1 MIPKSGYRVSE
12 KIVLKQKSETKW
24 QLKMLSLYSAGRE
37 EDRMTRTIVALRT
50 AAAILALCCAQ
61 IFPASAQD
69 YPTRPITLIVPYPAG
84 GGVDLMGRL
93 IGQKLSVALN
103 QQVVIENRGGAGGM
117 IGTRDAA
124 RAAPDGYTLVM
135 LLTGI
140 SLGANTGYD
149 VNKDF
154 APIGL
159 VASTPIIVDAHPSL
173 PAKSLADVIA
183 LAKKEP
189 GKLSA
194 GTPPAPTLNY
204 FAALL
209 FNLLAGTQI
218 TVVTYK
224 GTGPLTNDLLGNHVP
239 LGYNTIPA
247 SISNI
252 AAGQLRGLAV
262 TSTKRSAAVP
272 DVPTAAESG
281 LPGFEVV
288 QYYGLAAPAGT
299 PRPIVER
306 LNKELRAI
314 LTSDEMKK
322 RLIDDGTD
330 PTPSTPEEY
339 AANIASEEGKW
350 AALAQKLGLKFE

>member
-1 MIPKSGYRVSE
+1 MIRITV
-12 KIVLKQKSETKW
+12 
-24 QLKMLSLYSAGRE
+24 
-37 EDRMTRTIVALRT
+37 
-50 AAAILALCCAQ
+50 AAATSALAAAVLCAQ
-61 IFPASAQD
+61 PAPLVAQD
-69 YPTRPITLIVPYPAG
+69 YPSRPISMIVPYPAG

-93 IGQKLSVALN
+93 VGQRLSLALG

-135 LLTGI
+135 LLTGL
-140 SLGANTGYD
+140 SLSANTGYELR
-149 VNKDF
+149 KDF

-194 GTPPAPTLNY
+194 GTPPAPTINY
-204 FAALL
+204 FAAQL
-209 FNLLAGTQI
+209 FNLLAGTEI

-224 GTGPLTNDLLGNHVP
+224 GTGPLTTDLLGNHVP

-247 SISNI
+247 SVSNI

-262 TSTKRSAAVP
+262 TSKVRSAALP
-272 DVPTAAESG
+272 EVPTAAESG
-281 LPGFEVV
+281 LPGFEAV

-299 PRPIVER
+299 PRAIIER
-306 LNKELRAI
+306 LNKELQTI
-314 LTSDEMKK
+314 LNSDEMKQ
-322 RLIDDGTD
+322 RLIADGSD
-330 PTPSTPEEY
+330 PAPSTPEEY
-339 AANIASEEGKW
+339 AANIDREESKW
-350 AALAQKLGLKFE
+350 AALVQQLGLKLE

>member
-1 MIPKSGYRVSE
+1 MIR
-12 KIVLKQKSETKW
+12 IID
-24 QLKMLSLYSAGRE
+24 A
-37 EDRMTRTIVALRT
+37 ART
-50 AAAILALCCAQ
+50 AGVAVLALCCAQ
-61 IFPASAQD
+61 VFSAVAQD
-69 YPTRPITLIVPYPAG
+69 YPTRPITMIVPYPAG
-84 GGVDLMGRL
+84 GGVDVMGRL
-93 IGQKLSVALN
+93 IGAKLSIALG

-124 RAAPDGYTLVM
+124 RAAPDGYTVVM
-135 LLTGI
+135 LLTGL
-140 SLGANTGYD
+140 SLGSNTGYD
-149 VNKDF
+149 LNKDF
-154 APIGL
+154 APIGV

-194 GTPPAPTLNY
+194 GTPPAPTINY
-204 FAALL
+204 FAVQL
-209 FNLLAGTQI
+209 FNLLAGTEI

-224 GTGPLTNDLLGNHVP
+224 GTGPLTTDLLGNHVP
-239 LGYNTIPA
+239 LGFNTIPA

-262 TSTKRSAAVP
+262 TANKRSAAVP

-281 LPGFEVV
+281 LPGFEAV

-299 PRPIVER
+299 PRPIIER

-314 LTSDEMKK
+314 LASDEMTK
-322 RLIDDGTD
+322 RLIDDGAD
-330 PTPSTPEEY
+330 PAPSTPEEY
-339 AANIASEEGKW
+339 AANIAREEGKW
-350 AALAQKLGLKFE
+350 AALVQKLGLKIE

>member
-1 MIPKSGYRVSE
+1 
-12 KIVLKQKSETKW
+12 
-24 QLKMLSLYSAGRE
+24 
-37 EDRMTRTIVALRT
+37 MTRIFKT
-50 AAAILALCCAQ
+50 ARAASAAVLALCCAQ
-61 IFPASAQD
+61 VISAAAQD

-84 GGVDLMGRL
+84 GGVDVMGRL
-93 IGQKLSVALN
+93 VGARLSIALG

-124 RAAPDGYTLVM
+124 RATPDGYTIVM

-173 PAKSLADVIA
+173 PAKSLAEVIA

-194 GTPPAPTLNY
+194 GTPPAPTINY
-204 FAALL
+204 FAARL
-209 FNLLAGTQI
+209 FNLLAGTEI
-218 TVVTYK
+218 TVVSYK
-224 GTGPLTNDLLGNHVP
+224 GTGPLTTDLLGNHVP
-239 LGYNTIPA
+239 LGFNTIPA

-262 TSTKRSAAVP
+262 TASKRSAAVP

-281 LPGFEVV
+281 LPGFEAV

-314 LTSDEMKK
+314 LATDEMKK

-339 AANIASEEGKW
+339 AANIAHEEAKW
-350 AALAQKLGLKFE
+350 AALVQKLGLKIE

>member
-1 MIPKSGYRVSE
+1 MIR
-12 KIVLKQKSETKW
+12 I
-24 QLKMLSLYSAGRE
+24 
-37 EDRMTRTIVALRT
+37 IVATLT
-50 AAAILALCCAQ
+50 TGAVAVSLCAQ
-61 IFPASAQD
+61 IGPAAAQD
-69 YPTRPITLIVPYPAG
+69 YPNRPITMIVPYPPG
-84 GGVDLMGRL
+84 GGVDVMGRL
-93 IGQKLSVALN
+93 MGQKLSLALG

-124 RAAPDGYTLVM
+124 RAAPDGYTIVM

-154 APIGL
+154 APIGV

-194 GTPPAPTLNY
+194 GTPPAPTINY
-204 FAALL
+204 FAAQL
-209 FNLLAGTQI
+209 FNLLAGTDI

-224 GTGPLTNDLLGNHVP
+224 GTGPLTTDLLGNHVP
-239 LGYNTIPA
+239 LGFNTIPA

-262 TSTKRSAAVP
+262 TAHVRSAALP

-281 LPGFEVV
+281 LPGFEAV

-299 PRPIVER
+299 PRPIIER

-314 LTSDEMKK
+314 LAADEMKK
-322 RLIDDGTD
+322 RLIADGSD
-330 PTPSTPEEY
+330 PAPSTPEEY
-339 AANIASEEGKW
+339 AANIQREEGKW
-350 AALAQKLGLKFE
+350 AALVKKLGIKIE

>member
-1 MIPKSGYRVSE
+1 MIR
-12 KIVLKQKSETKW
+12 IIETARI
-24 QLKMLSLYSAGRE
+24 AG
-37 EDRMTRTIVALRT
+37 
-50 AAAILALCCAQ
+50 AAALALVGAQ
-61 IFPASAQD
+61 LVSAAAQD
-69 YPTRPITLIVPYPAG
+69 YPTRPITMIVPYPAG
-84 GGVDLMGRL
+84 GGVDVMGRL
-93 IGQKLSVALN
+93 IGAKLSMALG

-124 RAAPDGYTLVM
+124 RAAPDGYTIVM

-159 VASTPIIVDAHPSL
+159 VASTPIIVDANPAL

-183 LAKKEP
+183 LAKKAP

-194 GTPPAPTLNY
+194 GTPPAPTINY
-204 FAALL
+204 FAAQL
-209 FNLLAGTQI
+209 FNLLAGTEI
-218 TVVTYK
+218 TVVSYK

-239 LGYNTIPA
+239 LGFNTIPA

-262 TSTKRSAAVP
+262 AANKRSAAVP

-281 LPGFEVV
+281 LPGFEAV

-314 LTSDEMKK
+314 LATDEMKK
-322 RLIDDGTD
+322 RLVDEGAD
-330 PTPSTPEEY
+330 PTPSTADEY
-339 AANIASEEGKW
+339 AANIAREEAKW
-350 AALAQKLGLKFE
+350 AALVQKLGIKIE

>member
-1 MIPKSGYRVSE
+1 MIRF
-12 KIVLKQKSETKW
+12 IDAARA
-24 QLKMLSLYSAGRE
+24 AG
-37 EDRMTRTIVALRT
+37 
-50 AAAILALCCAQ
+50 AAVLALCCAH
-61 IFPASAQD
+61 IISAAAQD
-69 YPTRPITLIVPYPAG
+69 YPTRPVTLIVPYPAG
-84 GGVDLMGRL
+84 GGVDVMGRL
-93 IGQKLSVALN
+93 VGAKLSIALG

-124 RAAPDGYTLVM
+124 RAAPDGYTIVM

-173 PAKSLADVIA
+173 PAKSLAEVVA
-183 LAKKEP
+183 LAKKDP

-194 GTPPAPTLNY
+194 GTPPAPTINY
-204 FAALL
+204 FAAQL
-209 FNLLAGTQI
+209 FNLLAGTDI

-224 GTGPLTNDLLGNHVP
+224 GTAPLTNDLLGNHVP
-239 LGYNTIPA
+239 LGFNTIPA

-262 TSTKRSAAVP
+262 AAGKRSAAVP
-272 DVPTAAESG
+272 DIPTAAESG
-281 LPGFEVV
+281 LPGFEAV

-306 LNKELRAI
+306 LNKELVAI
-314 LTSDEMKK
+314 LASDEMKK

-330 PTPSTPEEY
+330 PSPSTPEEY
-339 AANIASEEGKW
+339 AANIAREEARW
-350 AALAQKLGLKFE
+350 AALVQKLGLKIE

>member
-1 MIPKSGYRVSE
+1 MIR
-12 KIVLKQKSETKW
+12 I
-24 QLKMLSLYSAGRE
+24 
-37 EDRMTRTIVALRT
+37 IVATLT
-50 AAAILALCCAQ
+50 AGAVAVGLCAQ
-61 IFPASAQD
+61 IGPAAAQD
-69 YPTRPITLIVPYPAG
+69 YPNRPITMIVPYPPG
-84 GGVDLMGRL
+84 GGVDVMGRL
-93 IGQKLSVALN
+93 MGQKLSLALG
-103 QQVVIENRGGAGGM
+103 QQIVIENRGGAGGM

-124 RAAPDGYTLVM
+124 RAAPDGYTIVM

-154 APIGL
+154 APIGV

-194 GTPPAPTLNY
+194 GTPPAPTINY
-204 FAALL
+204 FAAQL
-209 FNLLAGTQI
+209 FNLLAGTDI

-224 GTGPLTNDLLGNHVP
+224 GTGPLTTDLLGNHVP
-239 LGYNTIPA
+239 LGFNTIPA

-262 TSTKRSAAVP
+262 TAQVRSAALP

-281 LPGFEVV
+281 LPGFEAV

-299 PRPIVER
+299 PRPIIER
-306 LNKELRAI
+306 LNKELRTI
-314 LTSDEMKK
+314 LAADEMKK
-322 RLIDDGTD
+322 RLIADGSD
-330 PTPSTPEEY
+330 PAPSTPEEY
-339 AANIASEEGKW
+339 AANIQREEAKW
-350 AALAQKLGLKFE
+350 AALVKKLGLKIE

>member
-1 MIPKSGYRVSE
+1 MVR
-12 KIVLKQKSETKW
+12 
-24 QLKMLSLYSAGRE
+24 
-37 EDRMTRTIVALRT
+37 IVAAARM
-50 AAAILALCCAQ
+50 AAAVLVLACAQ
-61 IFPASAQD
+61 VVSAAAQD

-84 GGVDLMGRL
+84 GGVDVMGRL
-93 IGQKLSVALN
+93 IGAKLSLALG

-124 RAAPDGYTLVM
+124 RAAPDGYTIVM

-173 PAKSLADVIA
+173 PAKSLAEVIA

-194 GTPPAPTLNY
+194 GTPPAPTINY
-204 FAALL
+204 FAARL
-209 FNLLAGTQI
+209 FNLLAGTEI

-239 LGYNTIPA
+239 LGFNTIPA
-247 SISNI
+247 SVSNI

-262 TSTKRSAAVP
+262 AADKRSAALP

-281 LPGFEVV
+281 LPGFEAV

-306 LNKELRAI
+306 LNKELRTI
-314 LTSDEMKK
+314 LSADAMKQ
-322 RLIDDGTD
+322 RLIQDGSD
-330 PTPSTPEEY
+330 PAPSTPEEY
-339 AANIASEEGKW
+339 AENIRREEAKW
-350 AALAQKLGLKFE
+350 AALVQKLGLTIE